1 MEECVVGID
10 LGATFTKYGLVARDG
25 RLLAYNSIPTDSTL
39 PYQTFFKQLYLQIG
53 GLRVSVDEE
62 VDVKGIGVGAPTGN
76 SFLGTIE
83 NASNLDWSGQ
93 VPVVEVLESYSN
105 LLTVLTNDANAAAV
119 GEMLYGAAKG
129 LENFICITLGTGLG
143 CGIVANGKLV
153 AGHTG
158 HAGEIGHTTVYFDG
172 RPCKCGRLGCLET
185 YVSAPGIVYTVQEL
199 IKTTET
205 KSKLREISVS
215 ELNAKKITQA
225 ARQNDLLALEA
236 FEYTGKILGLK
247 LADIVASVNPEV
259 IIMSGGLTKAGTLIL
274 DPAKKCMEEH
284 MLSVFKNGVDI
295 FQSTLSD
302 NNAAILGAAAF
313 VWNELENNGRIIE
326 NIG

>member
-1 MEECVVGID
+1 MEECVVGVD
-10 LGATFTKYGLVARDG
+10 LGATFTKCGVVARDG
-25 RLLAYNSIPTDSTL
+25 RLLAYSSIPTDSTL
-39 PYQTFFKQLYLQIG
+39 PYRTFFKQLCLQIEE
-53 GLRVSVDEE
+53 LVESIDDE
-62 VDVKGIGVGAPTGN
+62 VTVKGIGVGAPTGN
-76 SFLGTIE
+76 YFSGTIE

-105 LLTVLTNDANAAAV
+105 LPTVLTNDANAAAV

-129 LENFICITLGTGLG
+129 LKNFICITLGTGLG

-153 AGHTG
+153 VGHNG

-185 YVSAPGIVYTVQEL
+185 YVSAPGVVHTVQEL
-199 IKTTET
+199 MRTTERE
-205 KSKLREISVS
+205 SKLREISDT
-215 ELNAKKITQA
+215 ELNAEKITQA
-225 ARQNDLLALEA
+225 ARQNDQLALEA
-236 FEYTGKILGLK
+236 FAYTGRILGLK

-259 IIMSGGLTKAGTLIL
+259 IIMTGGLSKAGALIL

-302 NNAAILGAAAF
+302 KNAAILGAAAL
-313 VWNELENNGRIIE
+313 VWNELENKQEIE
-326 NIG
+326 NID